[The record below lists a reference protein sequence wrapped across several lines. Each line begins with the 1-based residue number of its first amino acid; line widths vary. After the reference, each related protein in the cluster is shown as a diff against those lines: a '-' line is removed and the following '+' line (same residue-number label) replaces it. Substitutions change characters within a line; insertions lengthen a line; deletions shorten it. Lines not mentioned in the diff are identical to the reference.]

1 MATEEE
7 ELLLRQLPHS
17 TEAEQAVLGSM
28 LIDPR
33 CVPEVIDK
41 LRPDDFYLQQ
51 NRDIYETIYSMF
63 NYSMTIDPVT
73 VLENMK
79 QNGVYDENQSR
90 GYLLQL
96 MDTTPTAA
104 NVKEYIDI
112 LKDNTLQRR
121 VAETAGDLLAMVRQG
136 SDTGQDILEAA
147 EQRIYAIRQGRSAR
161 GLTPISDVIIDVY
174 DRLAELAASDS
185 AIPGLSTGLRDL
197 DRAISGLNKSDLILL
212 AARPGMG
219 KTSMAL
225 NILLDAGKKSG
236 KQVAFFSLEMSR
248 EQLALRLISSEC
260 FVDNK
265 KLVTGKLTDD
275 DWDKIAV
282 AADSLNQSR
291 ILIDDGLVAFEV
303 LKIVDGTD
311 IICKALNG
319 GPLSNRKS
327 INVPGIK
334 LNMKFISDKDREDIE
349 FGLTQDI
356 DFIAASFTRCAQDV
370 RDIKAILKA
379 HGKEDV
385 EIICKIE
392 NMEGVNNIQEILDEA
407 NGVMV
412 ARGDLG
418 VEVPFEELP
427 EIQKNIIKTCISRG
441 KRVVTA
447 TQMLES
453 MAKNPRPTRAEV
465 SDVANAVYDGTS
477 AIMLS
482 GETSVGKYPVETVAT
497 MSRIAENAERTI
509 HYDRRRVTR
518 LEFQNMHVSGDMK
531 TLAISH
537 ATCSTSADLGAKCI
551 VAFTESGSTARAV
564 STYRPGTLIV
574 AATPCEQTFN
584 RLSMSWGVKP
594 VLVAKR
600 PSSGTEL
607 YSLSEQAAIQTLD
620 LRVGDI
626 ITITAGMPVGHVN
639 YTNTLR
645 VHQLT
650 ELSFAPF
657 VQD

>member
-1 MATEEE
+1 MRKTKIICTLGPATDGILPEMIKAGMNVARMNFSHGSHEEHKARMDAVKAARK
-7 ELLLRQLPHS
+7 ELGMP
-17 TEAEQAVLGSM
+17 VGIM
-28 LIDPR
+28 LDTKG
-33 CVPEVIDK
+33 PEIRTKTYKDGKIEIVEGQEFT
-41 LRPDDFYLQQ
+41 LTT
-51 NRDIYETIYSMF
+51 RDIE
-63 NYSMTIDPVT
+63 
-73 VLENMK
+73 
-79 QNGVYDENQSR
+79 G
-90 GYLLQL
+90 
-96 MDTTPTAA
+96 
-104 NVKEYIDI
+104 
-112 LKDNTLQRR
+112 DNTI
-121 VAETAGDLLAMVRQG
+121 VSITYE
-136 SDTGQDILEAA
+136 
-147 EQRIYAIRQGRSAR
+147 
-161 GLTPISDVIIDVY
+161 GLPNDVQ
-174 DRLAELAASDS
+174 
-185 AIPGLSTGLRDL
+185 PGT
-197 DRAISGLNKSDLILL
+197 
-212 AARPGMG
+212 
-219 KTSMAL
+219 
-225 NILLDAGKKSG
+225 
-236 KQVAFFSLEMSR
+236 
-248 EQLALRLISSEC
+248 
-260 FVDNK
+260 
-265 KLVTGKLTDD
+265 
-275 DWDKIAV
+275 
-282 AADSLNQSR
+282 R

-392 NMEGVNNIQEILDEA
+392 NMEGVNNIQESLDEA